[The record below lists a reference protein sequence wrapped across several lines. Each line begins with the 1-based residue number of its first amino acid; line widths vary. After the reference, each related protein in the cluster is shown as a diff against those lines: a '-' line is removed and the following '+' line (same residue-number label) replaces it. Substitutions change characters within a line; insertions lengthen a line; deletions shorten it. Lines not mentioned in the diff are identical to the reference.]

1 MNPREDVSTPLETEQ
16 SEPDEALRMTNIR
29 KSFPGVVALDG
40 VDLEV
45 RRGEVHVL
53 LGENGAGKST
63 LMKILSGAYTKDAGE
78 IWIDGARVELHGP
91 RHARQLGVGVI
102 YQELTLVPTLSA
114 AENIFLGREPRR
126 WLGLVDRR
134 LQRVRAQEVLDQVGA
149 TFDARTAVVSLS
161 LAERQMVEIARALS
175 LDARILIMDEPTSA
189 LSERETQ
196 ALFAAIRRLTARGV
210 SIVYISHRLAEI
222 FEIGDR
228 VTVLRDGRR
237 IATRDVAVADRREL
251 VRLMAD
257 RDVDDQVPKRS
268 IAVGQE
274 VLRVEGLQRR
284 GVLQDVSFSVRAGE
298 IVCLAGLMGSGR
310 TEVARALFGADPIDG
325 GEIHVHGRRSHVRS
339 PRDAIRARIGLVPE
353 DRKGQG
359 LVLGLSVR
367 KNITLPVLRVL
378 SRLGIVRR
386 AAERELSA
394 RFVRELRVKTPS
406 PEYRVVD
413 LSGGNQQ
420 KVVLAKWLASN
431 VDVLILD
438 EPTRGIDVAAKQEVY
453 QLVNQ
458 LAAGGVGIVLISS
471 ELPEVIG
478 LADRIIVMRE
488 GRAVAELSRQEA
500 TAEQIMGYA
509 VGA

>member
-1 MNPREDVSTPLETEQ
+1 MTLPLD
-16 SEPDEALRMTNIR
+16 SVAASANDALRMTNIR
-29 KSFPGVVALDG
+29 KAFPGVVALDG

-63 LMKILSGAYTKDAGE
+63 LMKILSGAYDKDAGE
-78 IWIDGARVELHGP
+78 IWIDGARVDIGGP

-126 WLGLVDRR
+126 WPGLVDRR
-134 LQRVRAQEVLDQVGA
+134 RQSARAQEVLEQVGA
-149 TFDARTAVVSLS
+149 TFDARALVASLS

-196 ALFAAIRRLTARGV
+196 ALFASIRRLTARGV
-210 SIVYISHRLAEI
+210 AVVYISHRLDEI
-222 FEIGDR
+222 FEIGHR

-237 IATRDVAVADRREL
+237 VAIRDVAGADRREL

-257 RDVDDQVPKRS
+257 RDVDEQQPKRS
-268 IAVGQE
+268 TPAGEE

-284 GVLQDVSFSVRAGE
+284 GVLHDVSFSVRAGE
-298 IVCLAGLMGSGR
+298 IVCLAGLLGSGR
-310 TEVARALFGADPIDG
+310 TEVARALFGADPIDAG
-325 GEIHVHGRRSHVRS
+325 DIYVRGRRHRVRS
-339 PRDAIRARIGLVPE
+339 PWDAIRARIGLVPE

-367 KNITLPVLRVL
+367 RNVVLPVQRML
-378 SRLGIVRR
+378 SRLGVVR
-386 AAERELSA
+386 AGAERALGA
-394 RFVRELRVKTPS
+394 RLVRELRIKTAS
-406 PEYRVVD
+406 PEQRVID

-420 KVVLAKWLASN
+420 KVVLAKLLAST
-431 VDVLILD
+431 VVVLILD
-438 EPTRGIDVAAKQEVY
+438 ETKRGIDVAAKQEVY
-453 QLVNQ
+453 QLVNR
-458 LAAGGVGIVLISS
+458 LAAEGVGIVLISS

-478 LADRIIVMRE
+478 LADRVVVMRE

-500 TAEQIMGYA
+500 TAERIMGYA

>member
-1 MNPREDVSTPLETEQ
+1 
-16 SEPDEALRMTNIR
+16 MTNIR
-29 KSFPGVVALDG
+29 KAFPGVVALDG

-63 LMKILSGAYTKDAGE
+63 LMKILSGAYEKDAGE
-78 IWIDGARVELHGP
+78 IWIDGARVEIGGP

-126 WLGLVDRR
+126 WPGLVDRHR
-134 LQRVRAQEVLDQVGA
+134 QRARAQEALDQIGA
-149 TFDARTAVVSLS
+149 TFDARTPVLSLS

-189 LSERETQ
+189 LSERETR
-196 ALFAAIRRLTARGV
+196 ALFASIRRLTARGV
-210 SIVYISHRLAEI
+210 AVVYISHRLAEI
-222 FEIGDR
+222 FEIGHR

-237 IATRDVAVADRREL
+237 VATRDVAGADRHEL

-257 RDVDDQVPKRS
+257 RDVDDQVPNRS
-268 IAVGQE
+268 TAAGDE

-284 GVLQDVSFSVRAGE
+284 GVLHDVSFSVRAGE

-310 TEVARALFGADPIDG
+310 TEVARALFGADAIDG
-325 GEIHVHGRRSHVRS
+325 GEIHVRGRQRRVRS

-367 KNITLPVLRVL
+367 KNITLPVLRAL
-378 SRLGIVRR
+378 SRLGVVR
-386 AAERELSA
+386 AGAERELGA
-394 RFVRELRVKTPS
+394 RFVRELRVKTAS
-406 PEYRVVD
+406 TEHRVID

-420 KVVLAKWLASN
+420 KVVLAKWLASK

-453 QLVNQ
+453 QLINR
-458 LAAGGVGIVLISS
+458 LAAEGVGILVISS

-478 LADRIIVMRE
+478 LADRVVVMRE
-488 GRAVAELSRQEA
+488 GRAVAELSRHEA
-500 TAEQIMGYA
+500 TAERIMGHA

>member
-1 MNPREDVSTPLETEQ
+1 MTLPVDDLPNRSDDT
-16 SEPDEALRMTNIR
+16 LRMTNIR

-63 LMKILSGAYTKDAGE
+63 LMKILSGAYAKDAGE
-78 IWIDGARVELHGP
+78 IWIDGARVEINGP

-102 YQELTLVPTLSA
+102 YQELALVPTLSA
-114 AENIFLGREPRR
+114 GENIFLGREPRR
-126 WLGLVDRR
+126 WHWLVDRPG
-134 LQRVRAQEVLDQVGA
+134 QRVRAQEVLDQVGA
-149 TFDARTAVVSLS
+149 TFDPRTLVASLS

-189 LSERETQ
+189 LSERETH
-196 ALFAAIRRLTARGV
+196 ALFASIRRLTARGV
-210 SIVYISHRLAEI
+210 AVVYISHRLTEI
-222 FEIGDR
+222 FEIGHR

-237 IATRDVAVADRREL
+237 VATQDVASADRREL

-268 IAVGQE
+268 IAAGDE
-274 VLRVEGLQRR
+274 VLRVERLQRH
-284 GVLQDVSFSVRAGE
+284 GVLHDVSFSVRAGE

-310 TEVARALFGADPIDG
+310 TEVARALFGADRIDG
-325 GEIHVHGRRSHVRS
+325 GEILVHGRRRRVRS

-367 KNITLPVLRVL
+367 KNIALPVLRVL
-378 SRLGIVRR
+378 SRLGVVRSG
-386 AAERELSA
+386 AERELST
-394 RFVRELRVKTPS
+394 RLVRQLRVKTAS
-406 PEYRVVD
+406 PEHRVID

-420 KVVLAKWLASN
+420 KVVLAKWLASR

-438 EPTRGIDVAAKQEVY
+438 EPTRGIDVASKQEVY
-453 QLVNQ
+453 QLIKQ
-458 LAAGGVGIVLISS
+458 LADDGVGIVLISS

-478 LADRIIVMRE
+478 LADRVVVMRE
-488 GRAVAELSRQEA
+488 GRAVAELSRHEA
-500 TAEQIMGYA
+500 TAERIMGYA
-509 VGA
+509 VGS

>member
-1 MNPREDVSTPLETEQ
+1 MVG
-16 SEPDEALRMTNIR
+16 IR
-29 KSFPGVVALDG
+29 KAFPGVVALDG

-63 LMKILSGAYTKDAGE
+63 LMKILSGAYDKDAGE
-78 IWIDGARVELHGP
+78 IWIGGARVEIAGP

-114 AENIFLGREPRR
+114 AENILLGREPLR
-126 WLGLVDRR
+126 WPWLIDRR
-134 LQRVRAQEVLDQVGA
+134 RQRLRAQEVLGQVGA
-149 TFDARTAVVSLS
+149 TFDASALVASLS

-189 LSERETQ
+189 LSERETR
-196 ALFAAIRRLTARGV
+196 ALFASVRRLTARGV
-210 SIVYISHRLAEI
+210 AVVYISHRLAEI
-222 FEIGDR
+222 FEIGQR

-237 IATRDVAVADRREL
+237 VATRDVASADRREL

-257 RDVDDQVPKRS
+257 RDVDDRVPKRS
-268 IAVGQE
+268 TGVGDE
-274 VLRVEGLQRR
+274 VLRVESLERR
-284 GVLQDVSFSVRAGE
+284 GVLHDVSFAVRAGE

-325 GEIHVHGRRSHVRS
+325 GEIHVRGRRNRLRS

-367 KNITLPVLRVL
+367 KNITLPVLRIL
-378 SRLGIVRR
+378 SRFGIVRAR
-386 AAERELSA
+386 SERDLGA
-394 RFVRELRVKTPS
+394 RFVRELRVKTAS
-406 PEYRVVD
+406 PEHRVLD

-453 QLVNQ
+453 QLINR
-458 LAAGGVGIVLISS
+458 LAADGVGILLISS
-471 ELPEVIG
+471 ELPEVVG
-478 LADRIIVMRE
+478 LADRVVVMRE
-488 GRAVAELSRQEA
+488 GRAVAELSRHEA
-500 TAEQIMGYA
+500 TAERIMGFA